1 MGPVFNVDV
10 FLDFLRNFCYIKGN
24 TAVMD
29 LCVCSL
35 SIFVEESWG
44 LLYIVQIQP
53 HAQLSDIIHFTVT
66 HASAALLL
74 CLQAFRWENTL
85 LYLKPSVE
93 IKMLLIALAVERI
106 VKGINN

>member
-1 MGPVFNVDV
+1 MGPIFNVEV
-10 FLDFLRNFCYIKGN
+10 FLDFLRNFYHIKGN

-29 LCVCSL
+29 LCVYSL
-35 SIFVEESWG
+35 SIFVEEWWG

-53 HAQLSDIIHFTVT
+53 HAQLSDIIHFIVT
-66 HASAALLL
+66 HAYAALLL
-74 CLQAFRWENTL
+74 CLQAFHWENTL

-93 IKMLLIALAVERI
+93 MKMLLIALAVERI